1 MSDTSFPRCVRCDIR
16 NTHMNFDNEV
26 CDDCLTPYEGRRME
40 ENMVLA
46 DFYDRSRQIIAG
58 LLGII
63 RQEVYPA
70 MNRVPKLD
78 QWFIETAEFEV
89 GDLRDDIAK
98 GLTPGR
104 YRPQEFTRKAL
115 EAQGRKRR
123 ADIVKMVEG
132 MNEHWI
138 KESGYPNP
146 TYKIGWFEDEIGIPY
161 PEGCYPITRVKAES
175 TPFVLVDG
183 WIRPASD
190 TESQVIWAQIEEVS
204 E

>member
-1 MSDTSFPRCVRCDIR
+1 
-16 NTHMNFDNEV
+16 
-26 CDDCLTPYEGRRME
+26 ME

-70 MNRVPKLD
+70 INRVPKLD

-115 EAQGRKRR
+115 EAQRRKRR

-146 TYKIGWFEDEIGIPY
+146 TYKIGWFGDEIGIPY
-161 PEGCYPITRVKAES
+161 PEGCYPVTRVKAES

-183 WIRPASD
+183 WIRP
-190 TESQVIWAQIEEVS
+190 QPEEVS